1 MNYSGILIKVK
12 PQNILN
18 VSQAL
23 NALEGV
29 EVFQEEPETGRIVAV
44 LEAESIKAETDIL
57 QAIKTLP
64 GVATAEMVYHYFED
78 DQEIITRIPPEFDQ
92 LQGLGAVPR
101 FLQDRH
107 GTSDSIGDS
116 LNFLT

>member
-44 LEAESIKAETDIL
+44 LEAESIKAETEQLRSFHALATSIE
-57 QAIKTLP
+57 KNSKGGTLL
-64 GVATAEMVYHYFED
+64 TALRRGLIWGLRPD
-78 DQEIITRIPPEFDQ
+78 PTPET
-92 LQGLGAVPR
+92 P
-101 FLQDRH
+101 
-107 GTSDSIGDS
+107 
-116 LNFLT
+116 